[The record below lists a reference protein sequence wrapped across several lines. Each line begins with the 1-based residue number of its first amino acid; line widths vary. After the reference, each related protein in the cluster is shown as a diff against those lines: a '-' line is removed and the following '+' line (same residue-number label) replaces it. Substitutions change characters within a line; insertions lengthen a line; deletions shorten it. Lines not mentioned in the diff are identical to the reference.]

1 MPKSRTSRRSSSS
14 SSRKKMT
21 TSRKQPKGVPMPP
34 HHIMRIIDGEK
45 SMYSRMGMAFSQ
57 EDDVK
62 MILTHLKFKKPSD
75 PYSFWGNIYTW
86 HDAVRKALPI
96 KN

>member
-1 MPKSRTSRRSSSS
+1 
-14 SSRKKMT
+14 
-21 TSRKQPKGVPMPP
+21 
-34 HHIMRIIDGEK
+34 
-45 SMYSRMGMAFSQ
+45 MYSRMGMAFSQ